1 MAYTDSFQGE
11 DFSANITRARFE
23 EINAVTFKSTL
34 EPVDKVLKDAK
45 MAREKACVYFT
56 VIFWRIHYGV
66 VG

>member
-1 MAYTDSFQGE
+1 MTCPDMFLQGE

-45 MAREKACVYFT
+45 MAREKACGSLIVLF
-56 VIFWRIHYGV
+56 
-66 VG
+66 